1 MSLLVGACT
10 DKSSPTS
17 TTPASASSTQ
27 NPSSTVEV
35 QPDKPGVVPQTKGV
49 PTPRLFEVKL
59 TQGSAPAEVATALTV
74 STGNELS
81 PAKVQELT
89 AKLPAWDDPASL
101 GVPFAYPVQ
110 SSPPPRPGK
119 TVVESFPPANAD
131 VGTAP
136 GVDSGPLQVLRV
148 QPEGDVPLAPYV
160 AITFNQPMVP
170 VGTVSQLA
178 AIDVP
183 VTINPA
189 VPGRWQWIGARTL
202 RFDAAT
208 DAVDRLPMAT
218 KFTVTVPAGTKSAN
232 GTTLA
237 AAATFTFAT
246 PAPKVETFFPQGDT
260 SMGLEPVFVALFDQ
274 RIDQSAVLRTIS
286 ARANNEPVALRLATA
301 AEIAADERSTDF
313 TKNAQPGRWIA
324 FVATS
329 KLTPASSIDVS
340 VGPATPSAEGPLTTT
355 SAESFSNRTYGP
367 LKIQSTSCDSN
378 DGCQPGGSISISFTN
393 PLKPGPTDAA
403 KVTVSPQL
411 AAQEVV
417 VDANGISILGFTKA
431 RTKYTITLPGS
442 LTDIYGQTL
451 GSDQTR
457 TVQVSSAQ
465 KWLRQLE
472 PITILDP
479 FAEAPKL
486 SLLTTNFSEV
496 RVRVFAADPTRFS
509 EYATY
514 AARRD
519 EPDAKLPNWKVL
531 SDQKVQPKGEQD
543 VTIETLIDLSKE
555 LGGKPGQVI
564 VLVDP
569 VPSFKVGSDQYYEN
583 RPSLSW
589 VQSTTI
595 GADAFIDDD
604 DLQVWATDLR
614 TGAPL
619 KGISVVTATGES
631 STTNELGL
639 ATSKLPQVVDGFD
652 HVVVSRGIE
661 SVILPI
667 SGAQQVQ
674 TDSARWYVF
683 DDRQIYRPS
692 ETISIKGW
700 VRRVPASTDD
710 LTLLSATLLNYIVTD
725 AVGQELTKGVAKI
738 GSLGGFDFALEIPKT
753 ANLGTASIQLIP
765 DSNSQ
770 LGYQHSFQI
779 ADFRRPEFEVTVQP
793 VSPAPFL
800 STGSVTMETQASYL
814 AGGSLPNAPVSWNVS
829 TSESTFSPAGWNEF
843 TFGIFQPW
851 WWIREVS
858 NRSIWYPSGLSDSKT
873 YQATTDE
880 NGKHLLQLDFTTNE
894 GVLPDLPV
902 SVSVAGT
909 VTDVNRQAW
918 SDQQNLLVHS
928 ADRYVGLRSDRS
940 FVREGEPMKIEAVV
954 TDIDGKVQVGSK
966 ISVIAGL
973 IRSKYV
979 NDKWVD
985 EVVDPQTCDVTSA
998 AEPVL
1003 CTFSTPVGGQYRVE
1017 TVVTDAKGGRN
1028 RTQLTV
1034 WVSGAGAQPTRGVA
1048 QGTLTVVPD
1057 KTEYAPGDIAKI
1069 LVQAPFA
1076 VGEGLAVITHNGI
1089 KENKRFT
1096 LEKGSAELAIA
1107 LTEADIPNTS
1117 VTIEVVGASDR
1128 TATDGTVVAG
1138 APKRPAFAGSQLSLP
1153 VPAKSRTLNVV
1164 ATPVVQQLAPGES
1177 TKIGV
1182 AVTDATGAPVSDAE
1196 FAVVVVDEAVLGL
1209 TNYQLVDPISQF
1221 YLASDSNLSIY
1232 PGREQVR
1239 LVEPETLVPPPNLSQ
1254 PGAGVASDEQAAPT
1268 AEASSFAAEPKKA
1281 KLSRNRDEKEAVSP
1295 SGQPVDVR
1303 TNFDALAL
1311 FQPTVRTDASGKATV
1326 DVTLPDNLTRYRVMV
1341 VAVSGTNK
1349 FGTGES
1355 NLTARLPLGVRP
1367 SAPRF
1372 LNVGDQFEFPVVVQN
1387 NNDKSLAVD
1396 VVLQTANLDSVGSN
1410 GRSVTV
1416 PAGDRVEVR
1425 FPVKVRAAGTAR
1437 FRATVF
1443 GANATDSVEN
1453 TIPVFTP
1460 ASSEAF
1466 ATYGVIDTGAVK
1478 QSLLAPTDVFDNYG
1492 GLEITT
1498 SSTSLQGLTD
1508 ALLYVN
1514 DYRYDSADGYASR
1527 IISIGSLR
1535 NVLKDFGAEGLPTE
1549 QELNDAVQDNVAQLL
1564 TLQNDDGGFRYWSR
1578 ADRTDPYVSV
1588 QAAHA
1593 LLLAKQSGYNVSQT
1607 AVDRTL
1613 EFLNNIESA
1622 FPEEYGE
1629 QERNTVK
1636 AYAIWVLALADRR
1649 NPTKAAE
1656 LLRSNSDG
1664 KGGSKLT
1671 LDALAWIWGSLDV
1684 AADKATVERIIN
1696 NNAVDTAGAVSFSA
1710 GYADGQYLILQSD
1723 RRTDAIVL
1731 DSLIANAPQSDLIPK
1746 VVAGLLADRIKGR
1759 WGNIQENT
1767 FGLIAFKRYYD
1778 TYESVDPNFVA
1789 KVWLGQQ
1796 YAGEK
1801 AFTGRTT
1808 DRSQINVPMSQL
1820 TAGGNRDVV
1829 LAKNGAG
1836 RLYYRIGLRY
1846 VPVDLQLDP
1855 IDRGFVVQRAY
1866 EAVDNK
1872 SDVTRDADGTWRI
1885 KPGAKVRIR
1894 LTMVA
1899 ESQRTHVALVDPLP
1913 AGLEALNPT
1922 LAVTEQVVDDGQN
1935 VEGRSAESK
1944 RVWWW
1949 WNWYDFQQFR
1959 DDRSETFSQYLPAGV
1974 YDYSYVARA
1983 TTPGAFVVP
1992 PARAEEMYAP
2002 ETFGRTSTDK
2012 VIVG

>member
-10 DKSSPTS
+10 DKSSPTAS
-17 TTPASASSTQ
+17 TSVSPSSTQ
-27 NPSSTVEV
+27 NPPSTVEV

-49 PTPRLFEVKL
+49 LAPRLFDVQL
-59 TQGSAPAEVATALTV
+59 TQGSAPSEVATAVTV

-101 GVPFAYPVQ
+101 GVPFAFPVQ

-119 TVVESFPPANAD
+119 TVVESFPPANTDA
-131 VGTAP
+131 GIAP

-178 AIDVP
+178 GIDVP
-183 VTINPA
+183 VTIDPA

-202 RFDAAT
+202 RFDADT

-218 KFTVTVPAGTKSAN
+218 KFTVTVPAGTKSAT

-260 SMGLEPVFVALFDQ
+260 SMGLEPVFVAMFDQ
-274 RIDQSAVLRTIS
+274 QIDQSAALQTIS

-301 AEIAADERSTDF
+301 AEIAADEQSKDF

-329 KLTPASSIDVS
+329 KLTPASSLDIS

-367 LKIQSTSCDSN
+367 LKIESTSCDSN
-378 DGCQPGGSISISFTN
+378 DGCQPGGPISVSFTN

-403 KVTVSPQL
+403 KVTVSPEL
-411 AAQEVV
+411 AAQEVI
-417 VDANGISILGFTKA
+417 VDANGISILGVTKA
-431 RTKYTITLPGS
+431 RTKYTISVPGS

-451 GSDQTR
+451 GSNQTR
-457 TVQVSSAQ
+457 TVQVGSAQ
-465 KWLRQLE
+465 KWLRQFE

-479 FAEAPKL
+479 FAESPKL

-514 AARRD
+514 ASRRD

-531 SDQKVQPKGEQD
+531 SDQKVQPRGEQD
-543 VTIETLIDLSKE
+543 VTVETLIDLSKE

-595 GADAFIDDD
+595 GADAFIDED

-619 KGISVVTATGES
+619 KGLSVLTATGES

-639 ATSKLPQVVDGFD
+639 ATGKLPQSVNGFD
-652 HVVVSRGIE
+652 HVVVSRGGE

-692 ETISIKGW
+692 ETISVKGW

-710 LTLLSATLLNYIVTD
+710 LTLLDSTSLNYIVTD
-725 AVGQELTKGVAKI
+725 AVGQELTKGVAKV

-753 ANLGTASIQLIP
+753 ANLGTASIQLTP

-770 LGYQHSFQI
+770 LGFQHSFQI

-851 WWIREVS
+851 WWIREVP

-873 YQATTDE
+873 YQAATDE
-880 NGKHLLQLDFTTNE
+880 NGKHLLQLDFTTSE

-954 TDIDGKVQVGSK
+954 TDIDGKVQAGSK
-966 ISVIAGL
+966 ISVTAGL

-979 NDKWVD
+979 NDKWVE

-1003 CTFSTPVGGQYRVE
+1003 CSFATPVGGQYRVE

-1034 WVSGAGAQPTRGVA
+1034 WVSGAGTQPTRGVA
-1048 QGTLTVVPD
+1048 QEELTVVPD
-1057 KTEYAPGDIAKI
+1057 KAEYAPGDTAKI

-1138 APKRPAFAGSQLSLP
+1138 APKRPAYAVGQLSLP

-1164 ATPVVQQLAPGES
+1164 ATPAVQQLAPGES
-1177 TKIGV
+1177 TKIAV

-1209 TNYQLVDPISQF
+1209 TNYTLADPIAQF
-1221 YLASDSNLSIY
+1221 YLASNSYLNSYL
-1232 PGREQVR
+1232 GREQVR
-1239 LVEPETLVPPPNLSQ
+1239 LVDPETLVPPPNLSQ
-1254 PGAGVASDEQAAPT
+1254 PAGVAADEQAAP
-1268 AEASSFAAEPKKA
+1268 ASLESFAAAEPKKA
-1281 KLSRNRDEKEAVSP
+1281 KLSRSREDKSGP
-1295 SGQPVDVR
+1295 STSGQPVDVR

-1387 NNDKSLAVD
+1387 NNDKPLAVD

-1443 GANATDSVEN
+1443 GANATDSVEDA
-1453 TIPVFTP
+1453 IPVLTP
-1460 ASSEAF
+1460 ASTEAF

-1478 QSLLAPTDVFDNYG
+1478 QPLLAPTNVFDNFG
-1492 GLEITT
+1492 GLEINT

-1535 NVLKDFGAEGLPTE
+1535 KVLKDFGAEGLPTE
-1549 QELNDAVQDNVAQLL
+1549 QELNEAVQDNVAQLL

-1578 ADRTDPYVSV
+1578 AGRTDPYVSV
-1588 QAAHA
+1588 QATHA

-1607 AVDRTL
+1607 AVDRAL

-1636 AYAIWVLALADRR
+1636 AYAIWVLALADQR

-1684 AADKATVERIIN
+1684 AADKGTVERIIN
-1696 NNAVDTAGAVSFSA
+1696 NNAVDTAGAVSFSS

-1723 RRTDAIVL
+1723 RRTDALVL
-1731 DSLIANAPQSDLIPK
+1731 DSLIANASQSDLIPK

-1789 KVWLGQQ
+1789 KAWLGQQ

-1801 AFTGRTT
+1801 TFTGRTT
-1808 DRSQINVPMSQL
+1808 DRSQIKVPMSQL

-1829 LAKNGAG
+1829 LTKDGAG

-1872 SDVTRDADGTWRI
+1872 RDVTRDADGTWRI
-1885 KPGAKVRIR
+1885 KSGAKVRIR

-1922 LAVTEQVVDDGQN
+1922 LAVTERVVDDGQN
-1935 VEGRSAESK
+1935 VEGRSVESK